1 MAKKGSTAGQKGR
14 YAAYKAKDNVTKNAK
29 RKLERHLK
37 KHPNDTQGKNAL
49 EKGVGRTRKTPNTRL
64 GWVSEGVKDALAPAT
79 VTRTAARLTAQAL
92 AHSAKL
98 MRMQLTKPE
107 QELRKKALARQE
119 SNAKRNKKA

>member
-1 MAKKGSTAGQKGR
+1 MAKKGSNAGQKGR

-37 KHPNDTQGKNAL
+37 KHPNDAQAQAASP
-49 EKGVGRTRKTPNTRL
+49 GRTRKTPNVRC
-64 GWVSEGVKDALAPAT
+64 GWVTDGVKDALAPAT
-79 VTRTAARLTAQAL
+79 VTRTAARLMAQAL

-107 QELRKKALARQE
+107 QELRKKALAKLE
-119 SNAKRNKKA
+119 AKTRKKA